1 MAMTEE
7 QYINKIYDAQKQSTL
22 NTLKSAYDKNIA
34 SVDSA
39 MSNLGTSAYEAK
51 RQAAGEA
58 ALTRQRLNEQFAAN
72 GLNTG
77 AAGQAHLALL
87 NQQTANLNNIEA
99 KRMQAEN
106 AYNAQKAALTQEY
119 QSQIKSA
126 ILDNDADRAAALYAL
141 YKQNVSALYKQNVSG
156 RGSGGGG
163 SGGGRRDKGNGGF
176 KDPDDNGTPESGS
189 AVYRNGAYWVGNQ
202 RFADEARAEAYASYK
217 NGSLSKSDYAKF
229 INLYNGGTGKT
240 SASYNLSQWALN
252 PNASSLNERLGLMRR
267 AQNDI

>member
-7 QYINKIYDAQKQSTL
+7 QYINKIYDAKKQSTL

-87 NQQTANLNNIEA
+87 NQQAANLNNIEL
-99 KRMQAEN
+99 KRAQAEN

-126 ILDNDADRAAALYAL
+126 ILDNDAERAKALYAL
-141 YKQNVSALYKQNVSG
+141 YKQNVSRSSPVGDPGDTGNDEFEGGPVQESVVYK
-156 RGSGGGG
+156 
-163 SGGGRRDKGNGGF
+163 
-176 KDPDDNGTPESGS
+176 
-189 AVYRNGAYWVGNQ
+189 NGAYWVGNQ

-217 NGSLSKSDYAKF
+217 NGSLSKSNYDKF

-252 PNASSLNERLGLMRR
+252 PNANSLV
-267 AQNDI
+267 

>member
-87 NQQTANLNNIEA
+87 NQQAANLNSIEM
-99 KRMQAEN
+99 KRAQVEN
-106 AYNAQKAALTQEY
+106 EYNAQKAALTQEY

-141 YKQNVSALYKQNVSG
+141 YKQNVSRS
-156 RGSGGGG
+156 GSGGGG
-163 SGGGRRDKGNGGF
+163 GNTGDGGLTGDDENDD
-176 KDPDDNGTPESGS
+176 DPKTGS
-189 AVYRNGAYWVGNQ
+189 VVYKNGAYWVGNQ

-217 NGSLSKSDYAKF
+217 NGSLSKSNYDKF
-229 INLYNGGTGKT
+229 INLYNGGAGKT

-252 PNASSLNERLGLMRR
+252 PNANSLV
-267 AQNDI
+267 

>member
-22 NTLKSAYDKNIA
+22 NTLKSAYDKNIS
-34 SVDSA
+34 SVDTA

-87 NQQTANLNNIEA
+87 NQQAANLNSIEM
-99 KRMQAEN
+99 KRAQAEN
-106 AYNAQKAALTQEY
+106 VYNAQKAALTQEY

-141 YKQNVSALYKQNVSG
+141 YKQNVSG

-163 SGGGRRDKGNGGF
+163 GDKGNGGLN
-176 KDPDDNGTPESGS
+176 DPDDNGTPESGS

-217 NGSLSKSDYAKF
+217 NGSLSKSNYDKF
-229 INLYNGGTGKT
+229 INLYNGGAGNT
-240 SASYNLSQWALN
+240 SAGYNLSQWALN
-252 PNASSLNERLGLMRR
+252 PNANSLV
-267 AQNDI
+267 

>member
-1 MAMTEE
+1 MTEE

-87 NQQTANLNNIEA
+87 NQQAANLNSIEM
-99 KRMQAEN
+99 KRAQAEN

-141 YKQNVSALYKQNVSG
+141 YKQNVSG
-156 RGSGGGG
+156 RSSGGGG
-163 SGGGRRDKGNGGF
+163 GDRGNGGLN
-176 KDPDDNGTPESGS
+176 DPDDNGTPESGS

-217 NGSLSKSDYAKF
+217 NGSLSKSNYDKF

-252 PNASSLNERLGLMRR
+252 PNANSL
-267 AQNDI
+267 I

>member
-87 NQQTANLNNIEA
+87 NQQAANLNSIEL
-99 KRMQAEN
+99 KRAQAEN
-106 AYNAQKAALTQEY
+106 EYNAQKAALTQEY

-126 ILDNDADRAAALYAL
+126 ILDNYADRAAALYAL
-141 YKQNVSALYKQNVSG
+141 YKQNVSG

-163 SGGGRRDKGNGGF
+163 GDKDDGEFN
-176 KDPDDNGTPESGS
+176 DPDDNGNPESEVES
-189 AVYRNGAYWVGNQ
+189 AKQELLR
-202 RFADEARAEAYASYK
+202 RFNAGELNNIEYLMAMS
-217 NGSLSKSDYAKF
+217 
-229 INLYNGGTGKT
+229 NLVKR
-240 SASYNLSQWALN
+240 S
-252 PNASSLNERLGLMRR
+252 
-267 AQNDI
+267 

>member
-87 NQQTANLNNIEA
+87 NQQAANLNSIEL
-99 KRMQAEN
+99 KRAQAEN

-141 YKQNVSALYKQNVSG
+141 YKQNVSG

-163 SGGGRRDKGNGGF
+163 SGF
-176 KDPDDNGTPESGS
+176 IDDSNNNNPESEVES
-189 AVYRNGAYWVGNQ
+189 AKQELLR
-202 RFADEARAEAYASYK
+202 RFNAGELNNIEYLMAMS
-217 NGSLSKSDYAKF
+217 
-229 INLYNGGTGKT
+229 NLVKR
-240 SASYNLSQWALN
+240 S
-252 PNASSLNERLGLMRR
+252 
-267 AQNDI
+267 

>member
-87 NQQTANLNNIEA
+87 NQQAANLNNIEM
-99 KRMQAEN
+99 KRAQAEN

-141 YKQNVSALYKQNVSG
+141 YKQNVSG

-163 SGGGRRDKGNGGF
+163 SGGGGGDKGNGGLN
-176 KDPDDNGTPESGS
+176 DPDGNGNPEAGS
-189 AVYRNGAYWVGNQ
+189 VVYKNGAYWVGNQ

-217 NGSLSKSDYAKF
+217 NGSLSKNNYDKF
-229 INLYNGGTGKT
+229 INLYNGGTGNT
-240 SASYNLSQWALN
+240 SARYNLSQWALN
-252 PNASSLNERLGLMRR
+252 PNASALV
-267 AQNDI
+267 

>member
-39 MSNLGTSAYEAK
+39 MSNLGTSASEAK
-51 RQAAGEA
+51 RQAASEA

-87 NQQTANLNNIEA
+87 NQQAANLNSIEM
-99 KRMQAEN
+99 KRAQAEN

-141 YKQNVSALYKQNVSG
+141 YKQNVSG

-163 SGGGRRDKGNGGF
+163 SGGGGGDKDDEFNDPDGNG
-176 KDPDDNGTPESGS
+176 NPEAGS
-189 AVYRNGAYWVGNQ
+189 VVYKNGAYWVGNQ

-217 NGSLSKSDYAKF
+217 NGSLSKSNYDKF
-229 INLYNGGTGKT
+229 INLYNGGAVNT
-240 SASYNLSQWALN
+240 SASNKLSQWALN
-252 PNASSLNERLGLMRR
+252 PKASSVV
-267 AQNDI
+267 

>member
-87 NQQTANLNNIEA
+87 NQQAANLNNIEM
-99 KRMQAEN
+99 KRAQAEN

-141 YKQNVSALYKQNVSG
+141 YKQNVSG

-163 SGGGRRDKGNGGF
+163 GDKGNGGLN
-176 KDPDDNGTPESGS
+176 DPDDNGTPESGS

-217 NGSLSKSDYAKF
+217 NGSLSKSNYDKF

-252 PNASSLNERLGLMRR
+252 PNANSLV
-267 AQNDI
+267 

>member
-87 NQQTANLNNIEA
+87 NQQAANLNSIEM
-99 KRMQAEN
+99 KRAQAEN

-141 YKQNVSALYKQNVSG
+141 YKQNVSG

-163 SGGGRRDKGNGGF
+163 GDKGNGGLN
-176 KDPDDNGTPESGS
+176 DPDDNGTPESGS
-189 AVYRNGAYWVGNQ
+189 VVYKNGAYWVGNQ

-217 NGSLSKSDYAKF
+217 NGSLSKSNYDKF
-229 INLYNGGTGKT
+229 INLYNGGAGNT

-252 PNASSLNERLGLMRR
+252 PKASSLV
-267 AQNDI
+267 

>member
-58 ALTRQRLNEQFAAN
+58 DLTRQRLNEQFAAN

-87 NQQTANLNNIEA
+87 NQQAANLNNIEL
-99 KRMQAEN
+99 KRAQAEN

-141 YKQNVSALYKQNVSG
+141 YKQNVSG

-163 SGGGRRDKGNGGF
+163 GDKGNGGLN
-176 KDPDDNGTPESGS
+176 DPDDNGTPESGS

-217 NGSLSKSDYAKF
+217 NGSLSKSNYDKF
-229 INLYNGGTGKT
+229 INLYNGGAVNT
-240 SASYNLSQWALN
+240 SASNKLSQWALN
-252 PNASSLNERLGLMRR
+252 PNASSF
-267 AQNDI
+267 I

>member
-87 NQQTANLNNIEA
+87 NQQAANLNSIEL
-99 KRMQAEN
+99 KRAQAEN

-141 YKQNVSALYKQNVSG
+141 YKQNVSG

-163 SGGGRRDKGNGGF
+163 GDKGNGGLN
-176 KDPDDNGTPESGS
+176 DPDDNGTPESGS

-217 NGSLSKSDYAKF
+217 NGSLSKSDYDKF

-252 PNASSLNERLGLMRR
+252 PKASSLV
-267 AQNDI
+267 

>member
-87 NQQTANLNNIEA
+87 NQQAANLNSIEM
-99 KRMQAEN
+99 KRAQAEN

-141 YKQNVSALYKQNVSG
+141 YKQNVSG

-163 SGGGRRDKGNGGF
+163 GDKGNGGLN
-176 KDPDDNGTPESGS
+176 DPDDNGTPESGS
-189 AVYRNGAYWVGNQ
+189 VVYKNGAYWVGNQ

-217 NGSLSKSDYAKF
+217 NGSLSKSNYDKF
-229 INLYNGGTGKT
+229 INLYNGGAVNT
-240 SASYNLSQWALN
+240 SASNKLSQWALN
-252 PNASSLNERLGLMRR
+252 PKASSLV
-267 AQNDI
+267 

>member
-87 NQQTANLNNIEA
+87 NQQAANLNSIEM
-99 KRMQAEN
+99 KRAQAEN

-141 YKQNVSALYKQNVSG
+141 YKQNVSG

-163 SGGGRRDKGNGGF
+163 GDKGNGGLN
-176 KDPDDNGTPESGS
+176 DPDDNGTPESGS
-189 AVYRNGAYWVGNQ
+189 VVYKNGAYWVGNQ
-202 RFADEARAEAYASYK
+202 RFADEARAEAYASYI
-217 NGSLSKSDYAKF
+217 NGSLSKSNYDKF
-229 INLYNGGTGKT
+229 INLYNGGAVNTP
-240 SASYNLSQWALN
+240 ASNKLSQWALN
-252 PNASSLNERLGLMRR
+252 PKASSLV
-267 AQNDI
+267 

>member
-87 NQQTANLNNIEA
+87 NQQAANLNSIEM
-99 KRMQAEN
+99 KRAQAEN

-141 YKQNVSALYKQNVSG
+141 YKQNVSG

-163 SGGGRRDKGNGGF
+163 GDKGNGGLN
-176 KDPDDNGTPESGS
+176 DPDDNGTPESGS

-202 RFADEARAEAYASYK
+202 RFADEARAEAYASYI
-217 NGSLSKSDYAKF
+217 NGSLSKSNYDKF

-252 PNASSLNERLGLMRR
+252 PNANSLV
-267 AQNDI
+267 

>member
-34 SVDSA
+34 SVDTA

-51 RQAAGEA
+51 RQAAGDAEI
-58 ALTRQRLNEQFAAN
+58 TRQRLNEQFAAN

-106 AYNAQKAALTQEY
+106 EYNAQKAALTQEY

-126 ILDNDADRAAALYAL
+126 ILDNDAERAQALYAL
-141 YKQNVSALYKQNVSG
+141 YKQNVSGSSSG
-156 RGSGGGG
+156 GSGGG
-163 SGGGRRDKGNGGF
+163 SGGNGGF
-176 KDPDDNGTPESGS
+176 TGGSGGS
-189 AVYRNGAYWVGNQ
+189 SGAQ
-202 RFADEARAEAYASYK
+202 SEIDIAKQELLRRFNAGE
-217 NGSLSKSDYAKF
+217 
-229 INLYNGGTGKT
+229 INNIEYLMAM
-240 SASYNLSQWALN
+240 SNLVKRS
-252 PNASSLNERLGLMRR
+252 
-267 AQNDI
+267 

>member
-1 MAMTEE
+1 MTEE

-87 NQQTANLNNIEA
+87 NQQAANLNSIEM
-99 KRMQAEN
+99 KRAQAEN

-141 YKQNVSALYKQNVSG
+141 YKQNVSG

-163 SGGGRRDKGNGGF
+163 GDKGNGGLN
-176 KDPDDNGTPESGS
+176 DPDDNGTPESGS

-217 NGSLSKSDYAKF
+217 NGSLSKNNYDKF
-229 INLYNGGTGKT
+229 INLYNGGAANT
-240 SASYNLSQWALN
+240 SASNKLSQWALN
-252 PNASSLNERLGLMRR
+252 PKASSLV
-267 AQNDI
+267 

>member
-87 NQQTANLNNIEA
+87 NQQAANLNSIEL
-99 KRMQAEN
+99 KRAQAEN

-141 YKQNVSALYKQNVSG
+141 YKQNVSG

-163 SGGGRRDKGNGGF
+163 SGGGGGDRDDEFNDPDGNG
-176 KDPDDNGTPESGS
+176 NPEAGS
-189 AVYRNGAYWVGNQ
+189 VVYKNGAYWVGNQ

-217 NGSLSKSDYAKF
+217 NGSLSKSNYDKF
-229 INLYNGGTGKT
+229 INLYNGGAVNT
-240 SASYNLSQWALN
+240 SASNKLSQWALN
-252 PNASSLNERLGLMRR
+252 PKASSLV
-267 AQNDI
+267 

>member
-77 AAGQAHLALL
+77 AVGQAHLALL
-87 NQQTANLNNIEA
+87 NQQAANLNSIEM
-99 KRMQAEN
+99 KRAQAEN

-141 YKQNVSALYKQNVSG
+141 YKQNVSRS
-156 RGSGGGG
+156 GSGGGG
-163 SGGGRRDKGNGGF
+163 GDRDDEFNDPDGNG
-176 KDPDDNGTPESGS
+176 NPEAGS
-189 AVYRNGAYWVGNQ
+189 VVYKNGAYWVGNQ

-217 NGSLSKSDYAKF
+217 NGSLSKSNYDKF
-229 INLYNGGTGKT
+229 INLYNGGSGNT
-240 SASYNLSQWALN
+240 SARYNLSQWALN
-252 PNASSLNERLGLMRR
+252 PNANSL
-267 AQNDI
+267 I

>member
-1 MAMTEE
+1 MTEE

-87 NQQTANLNNIEA
+87 NQQAANLNNIEM
-99 KRMQAEN
+99 KRAQAEN

-141 YKQNVSALYKQNVSG
+141 YKQNVSG

-163 SGGGRRDKGNGGF
+163 GDKGNGGLN
-176 KDPDDNGTPESGS
+176 DPDDNGIPESGS

-217 NGSLSKSDYAKF
+217 NGSLSKSNYDKF
-229 INLYNGGTGKT
+229 INLYNGGAANT
-240 SASYNLSQWALN
+240 SASNKLSQWALN
-252 PNASSLNERLGLMRR
+252 PKASSLV
-267 AQNDI
+267 

>member
-87 NQQTANLNNIEA
+87 NQQAANLNSIEM
-99 KRMQAEN
+99 KRAQAEN
-106 AYNAQKAALTQEY
+106 EYNAQKAALTQEY

-141 YKQNVSALYKQNVSG
+141 YKQNVSG

-163 SGGGRRDKGNGGF
+163 GDKGNGGLN
-176 KDPDDNGTPESGS
+176 DPDDNGTPESGS

-217 NGSLSKSDYAKF
+217 NGSLSKSNYDKF
-229 INLYNGGTGKT
+229 INLYNGGAVNT
-240 SASYNLSQWALN
+240 SASNKLSQWALN
-252 PNASSLNERLGLMRR
+252 PKASSLV
-267 AQNDI
+267 

>member
-51 RQAAGEA
+51 RQAAGDA

-87 NQQTANLNNIEA
+87 NQQAANLNSIEL
-99 KRMQAEN
+99 KRAQAEN
-106 AYNAQKAALTQEY
+106 EYNAQKAALTQEY

-141 YKQNVSALYKQNVSG
+141 YKQNVS
-156 RGSGGGG
+156 GSGSSGGG
-163 SGGGRRDKGNGGF
+163 SGGGGGSSGGSGGGF
-176 KDPDDNGTPESGS
+176 TGNNNNNPESEVES
-189 AVYRNGAYWVGNQ
+189 AKQELLR
-202 RFADEARAEAYASYK
+202 RFNAGELNNIEYLMAMS
-217 NGSLSKSDYAKF
+217 
-229 INLYNGGTGKT
+229 NLVKR
-240 SASYNLSQWALN
+240 S
-252 PNASSLNERLGLMRR
+252 
-267 AQNDI
+267 

>member
-87 NQQTANLNNIEA
+87 NQQAANLNSIEM
-99 KRMQAEN
+99 KRAQAEN

-141 YKQNVSALYKQNVSG
+141 YKQNVSG

-163 SGGGRRDKGNGGF
+163 SGGGGGDRDDEFNDPDGNG
-176 KDPDDNGTPESGS
+176 NPEAGS
-189 AVYRNGAYWVGNQ
+189 VVYKNGAYWVGNQ

-217 NGSLSKSDYAKF
+217 NGSLSKSNYDKF
-229 INLYNGGTGKT
+229 INLYNGGAVNT
-240 SASYNLSQWALN
+240 SASNKLSQWALN
-252 PNASSLNERLGLMRR
+252 PKASSLV
-267 AQNDI
+267 

>member
-87 NQQTANLNNIEA
+87 NQQAANLNSIEM
-99 KRMQAEN
+99 KRAQAEN

-141 YKQNVSALYKQNVSG
+141 YKQNVSG

-163 SGGGRRDKGNGGF
+163 SGGGGGDKDDGEFNDPDGNG
-176 KDPDDNGTPESGS
+176 NPEAGS
-189 AVYRNGAYWVGNQ
+189 VVYKNGAYWVGNQ
-202 RFADEARAEAYASYK
+202 RFADEARAEAYASYI
-217 NGSLSKSDYAKF
+217 NGSLSKSNYDKF

-252 PNASSLNERLGLMRR
+252 PNANSLV
-267 AQNDI
+267 

>member
-87 NQQTANLNNIEA
+87 NQQAANLNSIEL
-99 KRMQAEN
+99 KRAQAEN
-106 AYNAQKAALTQEY
+106 EYNAQKAALTQEY

-141 YKQNVSALYKQNVSG
+141 YKQNVSRS
-156 RGSGGGG
+156 GSGGGG
-163 SGGGRRDKGNGGF
+163 GNTGDGGF
-176 KDPDDNGTPESGS
+176 TGDDENNDDPKTGS
-189 AVYRNGAYWVGNQ
+189 VVYKNGAYWVGNQ

-217 NGSLSKSDYAKF
+217 NGSLSKSNYDKF
-229 INLYNGGTGKT
+229 INLYNGGAVNTP
-240 SASYNLSQWALN
+240 ASNKLSQWALN
-252 PNASSLNERLGLMRR
+252 PKASSLV
-267 AQNDI
+267 

>member
-87 NQQTANLNNIEA
+87 NQQAANLNSIEM
-99 KRMQAEN
+99 KRAQAEN

-141 YKQNVSALYKQNVSG
+141 YKQNVSG

-163 SGGGRRDKGNGGF
+163 EDKGNGGF
-176 KDPDDNGTPESGS
+176 TGDDENNGDPETGS
-189 AVYRNGAYWVGNQ
+189 VVYKNGAYWVGNQ
-202 RFADEARAEAYASYK
+202 RFADEARAEAYASYI
-217 NGSLSKSDYAKF
+217 NGSLSKSNYDKF
-229 INLYNGGTGKT
+229 INLYNGGAVNTP
-240 SASYNLSQWALN
+240 ASNKLSQWALN
-252 PNASSLNERLGLMRR
+252 PKASSLV
-267 AQNDI
+267 

>member
-87 NQQTANLNNIEA
+87 NQQAANLNSIEL
-99 KRMQAEN
+99 KRAQAEN

-141 YKQNVSALYKQNVSG
+141 YKQNVSG

-163 SGGGRRDKGNGGF
+163 GDKGNGGLN
-176 KDPDDNGTPESGS
+176 DPDDNGTPESGS

-217 NGSLSKSDYAKF
+217 NGSLSKSNYDKF
-229 INLYNGGTGKT
+229 INLYNGGAANT
-240 SASYNLSQWALN
+240 SASNKLSQWALN
-252 PNASSLNERLGLMRR
+252 PKASSL
-267 AQNDI
+267 I

>member
-87 NQQTANLNNIEA
+87 NQQAANLNSIEM
-99 KRMQAEN
+99 KRAQAEN

-141 YKQNVSALYKQNVSG
+141 YKQNVSG

-163 SGGGRRDKGNGGF
+163 EDRDDEFNDPDGNG
-176 KDPDDNGTPESGS
+176 NPESGS
-189 AVYRNGAYWVGNQ
+189 VVYRNGAYWVGNQ

-217 NGSLSKSDYAKF
+217 NGSLSKSNYDKF
-229 INLYNGGTGKT
+229 INLYNGGAANT
-240 SASYNLSQWALN
+240 SASNKLSQWALN
-252 PNASSLNERLGLMRR
+252 PKASSLV
-267 AQNDI
+267 

>member
-87 NQQTANLNNIEA
+87 NQQAANLNNIEM
-99 KRMQAEN
+99 KRAQAEN

-141 YKQNVSALYKQNVSG
+141 YKQNVSGN
-156 RGSGGGG
+156 GSGG
-163 SGGGRRDKGNGGF
+163 SGGGFTGN
-176 KDPDDNGTPESGS
+176 NNNNPESEVES
-189 AVYRNGAYWVGNQ
+189 AKQELLR
-202 RFADEARAEAYASYK
+202 RFNAGELNNIEYLMAMS
-217 NGSLSKSDYAKF
+217 
-229 INLYNGGTGKT
+229 NLVKR
-240 SASYNLSQWALN
+240 S
-252 PNASSLNERLGLMRR
+252 
-267 AQNDI
+267 

>member
-87 NQQTANLNNIEA
+87 NQQAANLNSIEM
-99 KRMQAEN
+99 KRAQAEN

-141 YKQNVSALYKQNVSG
+141 YKQNVSG

-163 SGGGRRDKGNGGF
+163 GDKGNGGLN
-176 KDPDDNGTPESGS
+176 DPDDNGTPESGS

-217 NGSLSKSDYAKF
+217 NGSLSKSDYDKF

-252 PNASSLNERLGLMRR
+252 PKANSLV
-267 AQNDI
+267 

>member
-87 NQQTANLNNIEA
+87 NQQAANLNSIEM
-99 KRMQAEN
+99 KRAQAEN

-141 YKQNVSALYKQNVSG
+141 YKQNVSG

-163 SGGGRRDKGNGGF
+163 GNTGDGGF
-176 KDPDDNGTPESGS
+176 TGDDENNGYPETGS
-189 AVYRNGAYWVGNQ
+189 VVYKNGAYWVGNQ
-202 RFADEARAEAYASYK
+202 RFADEARAAAYASYK
-217 NGSLSKSDYAKF
+217 NGSLSKSNYDKF

-252 PNASSLNERLGLMRR
+252 PNANSLV
-267 AQNDI
+267 

>member
-1 MAMTEE
+1 MTEE

-87 NQQTANLNNIEA
+87 NQQAANLNSIEM
-99 KRMQAEN
+99 KRAQAEN

-141 YKQNVSALYKQNVSG
+141 YKQNVSG

-163 SGGGRRDKGNGGF
+163 GDKGNGGLN
-176 KDPDDNGTPESGS
+176 DPDDNGTPESGS

-217 NGSLSKSDYAKF
+217 NGSLSKSDYDKF
-229 INLYNGGTGKT
+229 INLYNGGTGNT
-240 SASYNLSQWALN
+240 SASNKLSQWALN
-252 PNASSLNERLGLMRR
+252 PKASSL
-267 AQNDI
+267 I

>member
-141 YKQNVSALYKQNVSG
+141 YKQNVSG
-156 RGSGGGG
+156 RGSSGGG
-163 SGGGRRDKGNGGF
+163 SGGGGGDKDDGEFNDPDGNG
-176 KDPDDNGTPESGS
+176 NPEAGS
-189 AVYRNGAYWVGNQ
+189 VVYKNGAYWVGNQ

-217 NGSLSKSDYAKF
+217 NGSLSKSNYDKF

-252 PNASSLNERLGLMRR
+252 PSANSLV
-267 AQNDI
+267 

>member
-51 RQAAGEA
+51 RQAAGDA

-87 NQQTANLNNIEA
+87 NQQAANLNSIEM
-99 KRMQAEN
+99 KRAQAEN

-141 YKQNVSALYKQNVSG
+141 YKQNVSG

-163 SGGGRRDKGNGGF
+163 GYEGDGGFNGGDGNG
-176 KDPDDNGTPESGS
+176 NPESGS
-189 AVYRNGAYWVGNQ
+189 VVYRNGAYWVGNQ

-217 NGSLSKSDYAKF
+217 NGSLSKSNYDKF
-229 INLYNGGTGKT
+229 INLYNGGAVNT
-240 SASYNLSQWALN
+240 SASNKLSQWALN
-252 PNASSLNERLGLMRR
+252 PKASSL
-267 AQNDI
+267 I

>member
-87 NQQTANLNNIEA
+87 NQQAENLNSIEM
-99 KRMQAEN
+99 KRAQAEN

-141 YKQNVSALYKQNVSG
+141 YKQNVSG

-163 SGGGRRDKGNGGF
+163 GDKGNGGLN
-176 KDPDDNGTPESGS
+176 DPDDNGTPESGS
-189 AVYRNGAYWVGNQ
+189 VVYKNGAYWVGNQ

-217 NGSLSKSDYAKF
+217 NGSLSKSNYDKF
-229 INLYNGGTGKT
+229 INLYNGGAANT
-240 SASYNLSQWALN
+240 SASNKLSQWALN
-252 PNASSLNERLGLMRR
+252 PKASSLV
-267 AQNDI
+267 

>member
-87 NQQTANLNNIEA
+87 NQQAANLNSIEM
-99 KRMQAEN
+99 KRAQAEN

-141 YKQNVSALYKQNVSG
+141 YKQNVSG

-163 SGGGRRDKGNGGF
+163 GDKGNGGF
-176 KDPDDNGTPESGS
+176 TGDDENNGDPETGS
-189 AVYRNGAYWVGNQ
+189 VVYKNGAYWVGNQ

-217 NGSLSKSDYAKF
+217 NGSLSKSNYDKF
-229 INLYNGGTGKT
+229 INLYNGGAVNT
-240 SASYNLSQWALN
+240 SASNKLSQWALN
-252 PNASSLNERLGLMRR
+252 PKASSLV
-267 AQNDI
+267 

>member
-87 NQQTANLNNIEA
+87 NQQAANLNSIEL
-99 KRMQAEN
+99 KRAQAEN
-106 AYNAQKAALTQEY
+106 EYNAQKAALTQEY

-141 YKQNVSALYKQNVSG
+141 YKQNVSG

-163 SGGGRRDKGNGGF
+163 GDRGNGGLN
-176 KDPDDNGTPESGS
+176 DPDDNGAPESGS
-189 AVYRNGAYWVGNQ
+189 PVYRNGAYWVGNQ

-217 NGSLSKSDYAKF
+217 NGSLSKSNYDKF
-229 INLYNGGTGKT
+229 INLYHGGAVNT
-240 SASYNLSQWALN
+240 SASNKLSQWALN
-252 PNASSLNERLGLMRR
+252 PKASSLV
-267 AQNDI
+267 

>member
-87 NQQTANLNNIEA
+87 NQQAANLNSIEM
-99 KRMQAEN
+99 KRAQAEN

-141 YKQNVSALYKQNVSG
+141 YKQNVSG

-163 SGGGRRDKGNGGF
+163 GDKGNGGLN
-176 KDPDDNGTPESGS
+176 DPDDNGTPESGS

-217 NGSLSKSDYAKF
+217 NGSLSKNNYDKF
-229 INLYNGGTGKT
+229 INLYNGGAANT
-240 SASYNLSQWALN
+240 SASNKLSQWALN
-252 PNASSLNERLGLMRR
+252 PKASSLV
-267 AQNDI
+267 

>member
-87 NQQTANLNNIEA
+87 NQQAANLNSIEL
-99 KRMQAEN
+99 KRAQAEN
-106 AYNAQKAALTQEY
+106 EYNAQKAALTQEY

-141 YKQNVSALYKQNVSG
+141 YKQNVSG

-163 SGGGRRDKGNGGF
+163 GDKGNGGLN
-176 KDPDDNGTPESGS
+176 DPDDNGTPESGS

-217 NGSLSKSDYAKF
+217 NGSLSKSNYDKF
-229 INLYNGGTGKT
+229 INLYNGGAVNT
-240 SASYNLSQWALN
+240 SASNKLSQWALN
-252 PNASSLNERLGLMRR
+252 PKASSLV
-267 AQNDI
+267 